1 MEVAWSHPGKMCG
14 RRCVSPGLNLTGKNG
29 IPREPERSTSEVGY
43 PCNRLLRQENSF
55 INTRAKAGSLGRRLK
70 FNTLKFQ
77 GSLEILDT
85 KAWERQTRIP
95 GNLRTKEIQFYL
107 AFKNGKIPKCLQ
119 ILRKGLLN
127 WEKLR
132 ILGRIKKPFSFLRA
146 NEREN
151 MPIWTTKNLVQNE
164 ACLSSSRAHMCL
176 RGHCCPLHYLSF
188 VLITFY
194 HIR

>member
-1 MEVAWSHPGKMCG
+1 MEVEWSHPGKMCG
-14 RRCVSPGLNLTGKNG
+14 RRCVSPGLNLTGENG
-29 IPREPERSTSEVGY
+29 IPREPERSTSEMEY
-43 PCNRLLRQENSF
+43 PCSSLLRQENSF

-77 GSLEILDT
+77 SSLEILDT
-85 KAWERQTRIP
+85 KARERQTRIP
-95 GNLRTKEIQFYL
+95 GNLRTKKIQFYL
-107 AFKNGKIPKCLQ
+107 AFKNGKTPKCLQ

-151 MPIWTTKNLVQNE
+151 MPIWTTKSLVQNE